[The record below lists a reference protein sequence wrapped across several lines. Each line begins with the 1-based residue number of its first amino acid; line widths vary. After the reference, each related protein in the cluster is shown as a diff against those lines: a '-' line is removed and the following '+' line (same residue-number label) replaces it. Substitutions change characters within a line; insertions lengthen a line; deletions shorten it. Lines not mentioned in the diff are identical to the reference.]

1 MKCEMRKKDLYWVFA
16 VCFIMLSSCLGD
28 SNTRITVGLQEAV
41 YQVRPSRG
49 LVLNGG
55 RLIYSS
61 SINSLRADAGDCFM
75 VEYSFD
81 SSSPELQDSDS
92 LSVELLGEPK
102 VVPLWTLEGTVKS
115 DTLLRDEQYITKIG
129 ERKPYIK
136 GRLFL
141 WPQLNEPESQRDSFV
156 MHYDSVNMYTT
167 ADGFRTY
174 NLYLRAIRKS
184 DIPEKA
190 DSVSVIHTEAFDIER
205 FFNKALE
212 METANQSKKLTI
224 AVNYVAKPNKDTT
237 AVEWSVL
244 ELEYPLVNG
253 TEE

>member
-1 MKCEMRKKDLYWVFA
+1 MRKKDLYWVFA
-16 VCFIMLSSCLGD
+16 VCLIMLSSCLGD
-28 SNTRITVGLQEAV
+28 STTRITVGLQEAV

-49 LVLNGG
+49 LVLRDG

-61 SINSLRADAGDCFM
+61 SINSLRADAGNCFL

-81 SSSPELQDSDS
+81 SASPELQNSDS
-92 LSVELLGEPK
+92 LSVELLGTPAE
-102 VVPLWTLEGTVKS
+102 VPLWTSEGTVKS
-115 DTLLRDEQYITKIG
+115 DTLLTDEQYISTIG
-129 ERKPYIK
+129 SRTAYIK

-141 WPQLNEPESQRDSFV
+141 WPTLTEPESQVDSFV
-156 MHYDSVNMYTT
+156 MHYDTVNWYTT

-184 DIPEKA
+184 EIPADA
-190 DSVSVIHTEAFDIER
+190 DSVKVPHTEAFDIER

-212 METANQSKKLTI
+212 METANNAEKLTI
-224 AVNYVAKPNKDTT
+224 AINYVAKPNKDTT

-244 ELEYPLVNG
+244 ELDYQLENKTG
-253 TEE
+253 E

>member
-28 SNTRITVGLQEAV
+28 SNLRITVGQQEAV

-49 LVLNGG
+49 LVLRDG

-61 SINSLRADAGDCFM
+61 GINSLRADAGDCFM

-81 SSSPELQDSDS
+81 SSSPELQNSDS
-92 LSVELLGEPK
+92 LSVELIGNPTE
-102 VVPLWTLEGTVKS
+102 VPLWMSEGTVKS
-115 DTLLRDEQYITKIG
+115 DTLLTDEQYIAKVGNRTA
-129 ERKPYIK
+129 YIK

-141 WPQLNEPESQRDSFV
+141 WPELKELKSQVDSFV
-156 MHYDSVNMYTT
+156 MHYDTVNMYTT
-167 ADGFRTY
+167 VDGFRTY

-184 DIPEKA
+184 EIPEKA
-190 DSVSVIHTEAFDIER
+190 DSVLVPHTEAFDVEN
-205 FFNKALE
+205 FYNKALE
-212 METANQSKKLTI
+212 MATANNEKTLSIT
-224 AVNYVAKPNKDTT
+224 VNYVAKPNKDTT
-237 AVEWSVL
+237 AVEWSTL
-244 ELEYPLVNG
+244 ELSYKLENE

>member
-28 SNTRITVGLQEAV
+28 SNTRMTVGLQEAV

-49 LVLNGG
+49 LVLRDG

-61 SINSLRADAGDCFM
+61 SINSLRADAGDCFL

-81 SSSPELQDSDS
+81 TSSPELQGSDS
-92 LSVELLGEPK
+92 LSVELLGEPEE
-102 VVPLWTLEGTVKS
+102 VPLWMSESTANS
-115 DTLLRDEQYITKIG
+115 DTLMTDEQYIAKIG
-129 ERKPYIK
+129 TRTPYIK

-141 WPQLNEPESQRDSFV
+141 WPEIKEPKGQRDSFV
-156 MHYDSVNMYTT
+156 MHYDSDKLYTT
-167 ADGFRTY
+167 TEGYRTY

-184 DIPEKA
+184 DIPENA
-190 DSVSVIHTEAFDIER
+190 DSVSVTHIDAFDIES
-205 FFNKALE
+205 FYNKALE
-212 METANQSKKLTI
+212 IETANQSKEFSI
-224 AVNYVAKPNKDTT
+224 AVNYVAKLNKDTT
-237 AVEWSVL
+237 AVEWSTL
-244 ELEYPLVNG
+244 ELTYKLGNG

>member
-28 SNTRITVGLQEAV
+28 SNTRITVGQQEAV

-49 LVLNGG
+49 LVLTGG

-81 SSSPELQDSDS
+81 SSSPELQNSDS
-92 LSVELLGEPK
+92 LSVELLGEPTE
-102 VVPLWTLEGTVKS
+102 VPLSTLEGTVYS
-115 DTLLRDEQYITKIG
+115 DTLLTDEQYIAKIG
-129 ERKPYIK
+129 TRTPYIK

-141 WPQLNEPESQRDSFV
+141 WPEIKEPVNQRDSFV
-156 MHYDSVNMYTT
+156 MHYDSVKLYTT
-167 ADGFRTY
+167 VEGYRTY

-184 DIPEKA
+184 EIPENA
-190 DSVSVIHTEAFDIER
+190 DSVSVVHTEAFDIES

-212 METANQSKKLTI
+212 IETANQSKKLNI
-224 AVNYVAKPNKDTT
+224 AINYVAKPNKDTT
-237 AVEWSVL
+237 AVEWSTLDLSYDL
-244 ELEYPLVNG
+244 EKG

>member
-28 SNTRITVGLQEAV
+28 SNTRITVGEQEAV

-49 LVLNGG
+49 LVLSGG

-61 SINSLRADAGDCFM
+61 SINSLRVDAGDCFM
-75 VEYSFD
+75 VQYSFD
-81 SSSPELQDSDS
+81 TSNPELQKTDS
-92 LSVELLGEPK
+92 LSVELLGEPTE
-102 VVPLWTLEGTVKS
+102 VPLWTVEGTVPS
-115 DTLLRDEQYITKIG
+115 DTLLTDEQYIAKIG
-129 ERKPYIK
+129 TRTPYIK

-156 MHYDSVNMYTT
+156 MHYDSVNLYKTT
-167 ADGFRTY
+167 DGFRTY

-184 DIPEKA
+184 EIPADA
-190 DSVSVIHTEAFDIER
+190 DSTLVPHTEAFDIES

-212 METANQSKKLTI
+212 METANQSKTLTI

-237 AVEWSVL
+237 GVEWSIL
-244 ELEYPLVNG
+244 ELSYPLDNG

>member
-28 SNTRITVGLQEAV
+28 SNLRITVGQQEAV

-49 LVLNGG
+49 LVLRDG

-61 SINSLRADAGDCFM
+61 GINSLRADAGDCFM

-81 SSSPELQDSDS
+81 SSSPELQNSDS
-92 LSVELLGEPK
+92 LSVELIGNPK
-102 VVPLWTLEGTVKS
+102 EVPLWKSEGTVKS
-115 DTLLRDEQYITKIG
+115 DTLLTDEQYISKIG
-129 ERKPYIK
+129 NRTAYIK

-141 WPQLNEPESQRDSFV
+141 WPELMELKSQVDSFV
-156 MHYDSVNMYTT
+156 MHYDTVNMYTT
-167 ADGFRTY
+167 EDGFRTY

-184 DIPEKA
+184 EIPEKA
-190 DSVSVIHTEAFDIER
+190 DSVLVPHTEAFDVES
-205 FFNKALE
+205 FYNKALE
-212 METANQSKKLTI
+212 METANKAKTLTI

-237 AVEWSVL
+237 AVEWSTL
-244 ELEYPLVNG
+244 ELSYKLESE